1 MTLKKTLAKTGA
13 SINDTNNLD
22 EMIAAQFTN
31 QKKER
36 LVLIPLSPPRGT
48 NGDST
53 SDKDDKITPG
63 KFGHYG
69 GQRLDPSGPASAR
82 VPSPAGPAGTRTT

>member
-1 MTLKKTLAKTGA
+1 MILKKTLAKTGA

-36 LVLIPLSPPRGT
+36 LVLMPLSPPRGT
-48 NGDST
+48 NDDST
-53 SDKDDKITPG
+53 SNTNDKITPG
-63 KFGHYG
+63 KFG
-69 GQRLDPSGPASAR
+69 PGPSAR
-82 VPSPAGPAGTRTT
+82 VPPQGPGVTGTRT

>member
-1 MTLKKTLAKTGA
+1 MILKKTLAKTGA

-36 LVLIPLSPPRGT
+36 QVPLIPLSPPSGA
-48 NGDST
+48 NDDST
-53 SDKDDKITPG
+53 SNSNDKITPG
-63 KFGHYG
+63 EFG
-69 GQRLDPSGPASAR
+69 PGPSAR
-82 VPSPAGPAGTRTT
+82 VPPQGPTGTRT